1 MKIKFIAFLFF
12 VLYAVLA
19 SAEPM
24 HAIAMHGNPKYPADF
39 KYFDYVNPNA
49 PKGGILREA
58 AFGSFDT
65 FNPFTIKG
73 NSAPGNGLVFETLM
87 ISSLDEPFTEYG
99 LIAEKVEVP
108 SDRSWVAFYI
118 NPKAKFSDGTPIT
131 ADDVVFTFETL
142 RDKGV
147 PQYRYYYS
155 GVEKAEAT
163 DKLRV
168 LFTFKDKNNRELPLI
183 LGQMPVL
190 SRKDWQNKSF
200 EQTTL
205 QMPLGSGAYRL
216 KNFELNRYIVYER
229 DPNYWGADLPVN
241 RGVNNFDEIRYDI
254 YRDTSVAVEA
264 LKAEAYDVH
273 LENEAKKWATAY
285 DIPAVE
291 EGKLIKRE
299 FTHGLPSGMQGFV
312 MNTRRPI
319 FADIKVRE
327 AMQYVLDFNWLN
339 DKLFHSSYIRTKSF
353 FDNSELAAKGLP
365 NKDELA
371 LLKPFEKQLD
381 NRVFTE
387 PINVPELDS
396 KNPRPELLKALDLL
410 KQAGWEIKDG
420 ILKNKQGQ
428 PFEFELLLDSSGA
441 SAWER
446 IALPFV
452 RNLKK
457 IGITARIRIMD
468 ALQYKHKLD
477 SFDFDMF
484 VMVWGQSLSPGNE
497 QLYFWGSEA
506 ANQNGSYNFAGI
518 QSPVVDSLIEKIISA
533 QTREELVASTRA
545 LDRVLMWGFYV
556 IPQWHTNKTRM
567 IYWDKFGMPDAT
579 PLHGNSIMTWWA
591 K

>member
-1 MKIKFIAFLFF
+1 MKVKFIAFLIFI
-12 VLYAVLA
+12 LYSV
-19 SAEPM
+19 SVFAEPT
-24 HAIAMHGNPKYPADF
+24 HAIAMHGYPKYPANF
-39 KYFDYVNPNA
+39 THFDYVNPDA

-58 AFGSFDT
+58 SFGSFDT
-65 FNPFTIKG
+65 FNPFVIKG
-73 NSAPGNGLVFETLM
+73 NSAPGNGLIFETLM
-87 ISSLDEPFTEYG
+87 TSSSDEPFSEYG
-99 LIAEKVEVP
+99 LIAEKVEMP
-108 SDRSWVAFYI
+108 QDRSWVAFQI
-118 NPKAKFSDGTPIT
+118 NPKAKFSDGTPVT

-155 GVEKAEAT
+155 GVDKVEAT

-168 LFTFKDKNNRELPLI
+168 LFTFKDKNNHELPLI

-190 SRKDWQNKSF
+190 SRKDWQGKDF
-200 EQTTL
+200 EATTL

-216 KNFELNRYIVYER
+216 KEFELNRYIVYER

-241 RGVNNFDEIRYDI
+241 RGMNNFNEIRYDI
-254 YRDTSVAVEA
+254 YRDTAVAVEA
-264 LKAEAYDVH
+264 LKAGAYDVRV
-273 LENEAKKWATAY
+273 ENEAKKWATAY

-291 EGKLIKRE
+291 EGELIKKE

-339 DKLFHSSYIRTKSF
+339 DKLFHGSYIRTKSF
-353 FDNSELAAKGLP
+353 FDNSDLAATGLP
-365 NKDELA
+365 KEDELA
-371 LLKPFEKQLD
+371 LLKPFKEQLD
-381 NRVFTE
+381 ERVFTQE
-387 PINVPELDS
+387 IYVPELDS
-396 KNPRPELLKALDLL
+396 KNPRPQLLKALDLL
-410 KQAGWEIKDG
+410 KQAGWEVKDG
-420 ILKNKQGQ
+420 VLKNAQGQ
-428 PFEFELLLDSSGA
+428 PFEFEILLDSSGA

-457 IGITARIRIMD
+457 IGITARIRVMD

-518 QSPVVDSLIEKIISA
+518 QSPVVDGLIEKIIGA
-533 QTREELVASTRA
+533 NTREDLLAATRA

-556 IPQWHTNKTRM
+556 IPQWHTNKTR
-567 IYWDKFGMPDAT
+567 IVYWDKFGMPDVT
-579 PLHGNSIMTWWA
+579 PLHGPSVMTWWV

>member
-1 MKIKFIAFLFF
+1 MKIKFFAFLIFI
-12 VLYAVLA
+12 LYSVSAV
-19 SAEPM
+19 AEPT
-24 HAIAMHGNPKYPADF
+24 HAIAMHGNPKYPANF
-39 KYFDYVNPNA
+39 THFDYVNPNA
-49 PKGGILREA
+49 PKGGVLREA
-58 AFGSFDT
+58 SFGSFDT

-73 NSAPGNGLVFETLM
+73 NSAPGNGLIFETLM
-87 ISSLDEPFTEYG
+87 TSSSDEAFCEYG
-99 LIAEKVEVP
+99 LIAEKIEVP
-108 SDRSWVAFYI
+108 QDRSWVAFQI
-118 NPKAKFSDGTPIT
+118 NPKAKFSDGTSIT

-142 RDKGV
+142 RDKGI

-155 GVEKAEAT
+155 GVDKVEAT

-190 SRKDWQNKSF
+190 SRKDWENKDF
-200 EQTTL
+200 EATTL
-205 QMPLGSGAYRL
+205 QMPLGSGPYKL
-216 KNFELNRYIVYER
+216 KEFELNRYVVYER
-229 DPNYWGADLPVN
+229 DPNYWGVDLPVN
-241 RGVNNFDEIRYDI
+241 RGMNNFDEIRYDI

-264 LKAEAYDVH
+264 LKAGAYDVRV
-273 LENEAKKWATAY
+273 ENEAKKWATAY
-285 DIPAVE
+285 DIPAVK
-291 EGKLIKRE
+291 EGKLIKKE

-353 FDNSELAAKGLP
+353 FDNSELAATGLP
-365 NKDELA
+365 SEDELA
-371 LLKPFEKQLD
+371 LLKPFKEQLD
-381 NRVFTE
+381 SRIFTN
-387 PINVPELDS
+387 PIDVPELDS
-396 KNPRPELLKALDLL
+396 KNPRPQLLKALDLL
-410 KQAGWEIKDG
+410 KQAGWQVKDG
-420 ILKNKQGQ
+420 ILKNEKGE

-457 IGITARIRIMD
+457 IGITARIRVMD
-468 ALQYKHKLD
+468 ALQYKHRLD
-477 SFDFDMF
+477 NFDFDMF

-506 ANQNGSYNFAGI
+506 ATQNGSYNFAGI
-518 QSPVVDSLIEKIISA
+518 QSPVVDGLIEKIISA
-533 QTREELVASTRA
+533 NTREELIAATRA
-545 LDRVLMWGFYV
+545 LDRILMWGFYV
-556 IPQWHTNKTRM
+556 IPQWHTNKTRI
-567 IYWDKFGMPDAT
+567 IYWDKFGMPDVT
-579 PLHGNSIMTWWA
+579 PMHGINIMTWWA

>member
-1 MKIKFIAFLFF
+1 MKIKFIVFCLFLF
-12 VLYAVLA
+12 YAVSV

-39 KYFDYVNPNA
+39 MHFDYVNPDA
-49 PKGGILREA
+49 PKGGVLRQA
-58 AFGSFDT
+58 SFGSFDT
-65 FNPFTIKG
+65 FNPFVIKG
-73 NSAPGNGLVFETLM
+73 NSAPGNGLIFETLM
-87 ISSLDEPFTEYG
+87 TSSLDEPFTEYG

-108 SDRSWVAFYI
+108 QDRSWVAFEI

-142 RDKGV
+142 REKGA

-190 SRKDWQNKSF
+190 SRADWQGKNF
-200 EQTTL
+200 EETTL
-205 QMPLGSGAYRL
+205 QMPLGSGAYKL
-216 KNFELNRYIVYER
+216 KNFELNRHIVYER
-229 DPNYWGADLPVN
+229 DPNYWGVDLPVN
-241 RGVNNFDEIRYDI
+241 RGMNNFDEIRYDI

-264 LKAEAYDVH
+264 LKAGAYDVRV
-273 LENEAKKWATAY
+273 ENEAKKWATAY

-291 EGKLIKRE
+291 EGKLIKKE

-353 FDNSELAAKGLP
+353 FDNSELAATGLP
-365 NKDELA
+365 SEDELA
-371 LLKPFEKQLD
+371 LLEPFKDQLD
-381 NRVFTE
+381 ARVFTQE
-387 PINVPELDS
+387 VIVPELDS
-396 KNPRPELLKALDLL
+396 KNPRFELLKALDLL

-420 ILKNKQGQ
+420 ILKNAQGQ

-446 IALPFV
+446 IALPYA

-468 ALQYKHKLD
+468 ALQYKHRLD
-477 SFDFDMF
+477 NFDFDMF

-497 QLYFWGSEA
+497 QLYFWGSAA

-518 QSPVVDSLIEKIISA
+518 QSPVIDALIEKIITA
-533 QTREELVASTRA
+533 NTREELVAATRA

-556 IPQWHTNKTRM
+556 IPQWHTNKTRV
-567 IYWDKFGMPDAT
+567 IYWDKFGMPEIT

>member
-1 MKIKFIAFLFF
+1 MSKLFAFLLCLFWAF
-12 VLYAVLA
+12 NV
-19 SAEPM
+19 SAKPM
-24 HAIAMHGNPKYPADF
+24 HGTAMHGDLKYPSDF
-39 KYFDYVNPNA
+39 THFDYVNPNA
-49 PKGGILREA
+49 PKGGVLRQA

-65 FNPFTIKG
+65 FNPFVIKG
-73 NSAPGNGLVFETLM
+73 NSAPGTGLVFETLM
-87 ISSLDEPFTEYG
+87 VSSMDEPFSEYG
-99 LIAEKVEVP
+99 LVAEKIEVP
-108 SDRSWVAFYI
+108 EDRSWVAFEI
-118 NPKAKFSDGTPIT
+118 NPKARFSDGTPIT
-131 ADDVVFTFETL
+131 AEDVVFTFETL
-142 RDKGV
+142 REKGV
-147 PQYRYYYS
+147 PQYRYFYS

-190 SRKDWQNKSF
+190 SKKDWDGKDF
-200 EQTTL
+200 EATTL

-216 KNFELNRYIVYER
+216 KNFELNRSVVYER

-241 RGVNNFDEIRYDI
+241 RGMNNFDEIRYDI

-264 LKAEAYDVH
+264 LKAEAYDVRV
-273 LENEAKKWATAY
+273 ENEAKKWALSY
-285 DIPAVE
+285 DIPAVQ
-291 EGKLIKRE
+291 EGRLIKRE

-312 MNTRRPI
+312 MNTRRPV

-339 DKLFHSSYIRTKSF
+339 EKLFHSSYHRTKSF

-365 NKDELA
+365 DKNELA
-371 LLKPFEKQLD
+371 LLKPFADQLD
-381 NRVFTE
+381 ERVFTE
-387 PINVPELDS
+387 PVSVPELDS
-396 KNPRPELLKALDLL
+396 KNPRPQLLKALDLL
-410 KQAGWEIKDG
+410 GQAGWHIQDG
-420 ILKNKQGQ
+420 VLKNDKGQ
-428 PFEFELLLDSSGA
+428 PFEFEILLDSSGA

-457 IGITARIRIMD
+457 IGITARIRVMD
-468 ALQYKHKLD
+468 ALQYKHRLD

-533 QTREELVASTRA
+533 NTREELVTATRA

-556 IPQWHTNKTRM
+556 IPQWHTNKTRI
-567 IYWDKFGMPDAT
+567 IYWNKFGMPDIT
-579 PLHGNSIMTWWA
+579 PLHGNSIMTWWV
-591 K
+591 KK

>member
-1 MKIKFIAFLFF
+1 MKVKFIAFLIFI
-12 VLYAVLA
+12 LYSV
-19 SAEPM
+19 SVFAEPT
-24 HAIAMHGNPKYPADF
+24 HAIAMHGYPKYPANF
-39 KYFDYVNPNA
+39 THFDYVNPDA

-58 AFGSFDT
+58 SFGSFDT
-65 FNPFTIKG
+65 FNPFVIKG
-73 NSAPGNGLVFETLM
+73 NSAPGNGLIFETLM
-87 ISSLDEPFTEYG
+87 TSSSDEPFSEYG
-99 LIAEKVEVP
+99 LIAEKVEMP
-108 SDRSWVAFYI
+108 QDRSWVAFQI
-118 NPKAKFSDGTPIT
+118 NPKAKFSDGTPVT

-155 GVEKAEAT
+155 GVDKVEAT

-190 SRKDWQNKSF
+190 SRKDWQGKDF
-200 EQTTL
+200 EATTL

-216 KNFELNRYIVYER
+216 KEFELNRYIVYER

-241 RGVNNFDEIRYDI
+241 RGMNNFNEIRYDI
-254 YRDTSVAVEA
+254 YRDTAVAVEA
-264 LKAEAYDVH
+264 LKAGAYDVRV
-273 LENEAKKWATAY
+273 ENEAKKWATAY

-291 EGKLIKRE
+291 EGELIKKE

-339 DKLFHSSYIRTKSF
+339 DKLFHGSYIRTKSF
-353 FDNSELAAKGLP
+353 FDNSDLAATGLP
-365 NKDELA
+365 KEDELA
-371 LLKPFEKQLD
+371 LLKPFKEQLD
-381 NRVFTE
+381 ERVFTQE
-387 PINVPELDS
+387 IYVPELDS
-396 KNPRPELLKALDLL
+396 KNPRPQLLKALDLL
-410 KQAGWEIKDG
+410 KQAGWEVKDG
-420 ILKNKQGQ
+420 VLKNAQGQ
-428 PFEFELLLDSSGA
+428 PFEFEILLDSSGA

-457 IGITARIRIMD
+457 IGITARIRVMD

-518 QSPVVDSLIEKIISA
+518 QSPVVDGLIEKIIGA
-533 QTREELVASTRA
+533 NTREDLLAATRA

-556 IPQWHTNKTRM
+556 IPQWHTNKTR
-567 IYWDKFGMPDAT
+567 IVYWDKFGMPDVT
-579 PLHGNSIMTWWA
+579 PLHGPSVMTWWV